1 MVSAGQLLI
10 VRVMPRSRY
19 EEAVVG
25 CSAWLR
31 FDEDVGCAI
40 VCCSEGEPIW
50 LLRLYCSLL
59 VGTAFLNV
67 YGGIS
72 FSGETDRVCCLGKRY
87 ERGFGILFERFSL
100 YRRNNASR

>member
-67 YGGIS
+67 DGGIS

-87 ERGFGILFERFSL
+87 ERGFGILFE
-100 YRRNNASR
+100 